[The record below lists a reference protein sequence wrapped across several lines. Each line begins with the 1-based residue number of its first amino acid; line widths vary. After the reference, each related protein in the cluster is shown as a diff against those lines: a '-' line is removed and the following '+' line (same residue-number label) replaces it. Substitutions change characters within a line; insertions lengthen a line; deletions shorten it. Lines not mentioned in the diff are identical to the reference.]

1 MTLKHRLNV
10 LPIIADC
17 ILYFESDENRSS
29 HREELNLLFRLNF
42 YTMQFSMFAFR
53 IARNFFSITH
63 FQALVNNFL
72 KFFKSFSISFYRR
85 RFRQLLYITK
95 PSNLCQPLFSSFSR
109 FCVDVLQFSGAVQ
122 HSFINIPNLSHFVNR
137 VFVHF
142 LMFFIFV

>member
-17 ILYFESDENRSS
+17 ILYFESDEDRSL

-53 IARNFFSITH
+53 ITRNFFSITH
-63 FQALVNNFL
+63 FQALVNNFF

-95 PSNLCQPLFSSFSR
+95 
-109 FCVDVLQFSGAVQ
+109 
-122 HSFINIPNLSHFVNR
+122 LSHFCQVSI
-137 VFVHF
+137 
-142 LMFFIFV
+142 FIFFRISRTFFRPLQFAHSEISENREKPKFLHCGQRQNTVF